1 MSSEQTL
8 QVVCLKRDLR
18 LQDHAALTAAARL
31 GPLLVLYVVESAIQD
46 RHHSSCKRSGTSISN
61 RITRAKSARQLSL
74 F

>member
-31 GPLLVLYVVESAIQD
+31 GPLLVLYVVEV
-46 RHHSSCKRSGTSISN
+46 
-61 RITRAKSARQLSL
+61 L
-74 F
+74 FQIATTVLANVQEQAFQTA